1 MKVHYLEVVTTD
13 VEAAVSLYSKIHN
26 IPENAFKT
34 SPELG
39 NARTVE
45 LDDSSTLGIRQPMH
59 DAEKSVVRPYTLV
72 DDINDAIEKIKDIEG
87 VVIAVPPMPIEGRG
101 QCAIYIQDGIEF
113 GLWDMNV

>member
-1 MKVHYLEVVTTD
+1 MKIHYLEVVTTD
-13 VEAAVSLYSKIHN
+13 VEAAVSLYSKIYN
-26 IPENAFKT
+26 LQEDAFKT

-45 LDDSSTLGIRQPMH
+45 LVDSSTTLGIRQPMH

-72 DDINDAIEKIKDIEG
+72 DDIKDAIEKIKDIEG

-101 QCAIYIQDGIEF
+101 QCAIYIQGGIEF
-113 GLWDMNV
+113 GLWQV